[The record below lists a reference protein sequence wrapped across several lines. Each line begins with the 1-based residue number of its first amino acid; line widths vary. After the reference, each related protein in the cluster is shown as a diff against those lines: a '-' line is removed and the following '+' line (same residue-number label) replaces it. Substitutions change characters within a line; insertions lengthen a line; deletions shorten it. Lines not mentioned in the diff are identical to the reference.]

1 MFESLQEKLGNIFK
15 KLRGRGKLTEKD
27 VDLALR
33 EVRQALLEADVNLKV
48 VRDFVKK
55 VREKA
60 VGEAVWKSL
69 TPGQLVIKF
78 VKDELLEL
86 MGSTSSRLEL
96 APQPPTVIMI
106 VGLHGSGKT
115 TSSGKLALHLKEK
128 GHHPMLVATDI
139 YRPAAITQLQVL
151 GEKLEIPV
159 YTLGEKQTPVNI
171 CKGAMKAAAQTGRD
185 IVIVDTAGRL
195 HIDEDLMKE
204 LVEMRDN
211 IKPHQILLVVDA
223 MTGQDAVNI
232 AERFNQALNIDGVV
246 LTKLDG
252 DARGGAAL
260 SVKAV
265 TGKPIKFVGTGEKL
279 EALEIFHPDR
289 MTSRILG
296 MGDVL
301 GLIEK
306 AEASFDM
313 EKAEEFERKLRTQEL
328 SLDDFLQQLQQVRSM
343 GPIDQLLGMIP
354 GMSAGAMK
362 NVAVDEKQLSRIE
375 AIIQSMTPLERN
387 SPVVLNASR
396 KRRVANG
403 SGVQV
408 ADVNRLL
415 KQYDMAKKMVKQIAH
430 MGKGKGKGMGMNL
443 PFPFQ

>member
-204 LVEMRDN
+204 LVEMRDSVQ
-211 IKPHQILLVVDA
+211 PHQILLVVDA

-232 AERFNQALNIDGVV
+232 AEKFNQVLNIDGVV